1 MFSTIRYSGASL
13 TASSI
18 VTFVL
23 LAVSLLPMILL
34 VNSTP
39 DQIPA
44 DVVAQ
49 EKNAALAKAEGV

>member
-1 MFSTIRYSGASL
+1 MFPTIRSSEVSL

-49 EKNAALAKAEGV
+49 EQNAALAKAEGV

>member
-1 MFSTIRYSGASL
+1 MFSTIRSSRASL

-49 EKNAALAKAEGV
+49 EQNAALAKAEDV